1 MMRGLGRGVY
11 RVLGLNQR
19 ILMTSKRRINVLVV
33 AGEPSG
39 DAHGAKLVSALRSQY
54 SDVDW
59 NFFGAA
65 GPELRSA
72 GVVPIVE
79 SDAFAIIGLP
89 EILRALPM
97 FLSAFGKLKSAA
109 TLEKPDIAIL
119 IDFPEFNLK
128 LAKSLHRRGVKVV
141 YYISPQLWAWRKYRI
156 RTIKRHVDRLLS
168 ILPFE
173 KDWYS
178 SRGVEHVDFVGN
190 PTVSEMPRPIS
201 QLDARSALR
210 ESTQNP
216 LVALLPGSRQK
227 EVLRILPTML
237 SAAKAMLD
245 RDPNLQFLIA
255 MAPSRKEEEVAEC
268 LRRAGLDA
276 SAFGSS
282 LKSVF
287 GRTHEALA
295 AADVAAVASGTATLE
310 AGVIGTPLVVVYRS
324 TTLNY
329 LLLRP
334 LVSIDQFGLVNLVA
348 GKSLAK
354 EMLQFDFTSEALAEE
369 LQRLLQPDVNR
380 VFRNE
385 LREAMSKLVSESPS
399 EVAARSIGK
408 LLEI

>member
-1 MMRGLGRGVY
+1 MLF
-11 RVLGLNQR
+11 
-19 ILMTSKRRINVLVV
+19 
-33 AGEPSG
+33 
-39 DAHGAKLVSALRSQY
+39 RS
-54 SDVDW
+54 
-59 NFFGAA
+59 
-65 GPELRSA
+65 
-72 GVVPIVE
+72 E

-97 FLSAFGKLKSAA
+97 FLSAFGKLKRAA
-109 TLEKPDIAIL
+109 TLQKPDIAIL

-156 RTIKRHVDRLLS
+156 RTIRCHVDRLLS

-201 QLDARSALR
+201 QLDARSALG

-255 MAPSRKEEEVAEC
+255 MAPSRKEEEIAEC
-268 LRRAGLDA
+268 LRRARLDA

-310 AGVIGTPLVVVYRS
+310 AGVIGTPLAVVYRS

-334 LVSIDQFGLVNLVA
+334 LVSIDNFGLVNLVA

-408 LLEI
+408 FLEI